1 MLRARAVYDA
11 HLHCAEVACEPA
23 ELLVIDFRS
32 AIRVPAGRSGG
43 VDALTARTT
52 GNRGGSAE

>member
-11 HLHCAEVACEPA
+11 HLHCAEVTCEPA
-23 ELLVIDFRS
+23 ELLVIDFQS

-43 VDALTARTT
+43 CRCADGKDDR
-52 GNRGGSAE
+52 